1 VHCIVWAKELLFAKL
16 FGDKN
21 QDNDLNVRSSSYGPE
36 EGNNSSNASEDVFER
51 RPLESPDQ
59 YARKIYDHVFGRNIE
74 SALSNEET
82 WKNRR
87 RPRPIYV
94 QDVLPE
100 GEINGIIQHEA
111 GVGSVPSAMELLG
124 LKNPQEI
131 WSLSENTRVFLEAVR
146 LFFEKREKVWS
157 SVKILVPFFIVSHL
171 CCNCPQ

>member
-1 VHCIVWAKELLFAKL
+1 VHCIVWAKELLFSKL

-21 QDNDLNVRSSSYGPE
+21 QDNDLNVRSSSNGTE
-36 EGNNSSNASEDVFER
+36 EWNNSSDGSEDVFER
-51 RPLESPDQ
+51 SPLESPDQ
-59 YARKIYDHVFGRNIE
+59 YARKIYDHVFGHNIE

-94 QDVLPE
+94 RDVLPE
-100 GEINGIIQHEA
+100 GERNGGVQHEV

-131 WSLSENTRVFLEAVR
+131 WSLSENTMVFLEAAR
-146 LFFEKREKVWS
+146 LFLEKREKVSMVYCQNPS
-157 SVKILVPFFIVSHL
+157 SFFSHCFSSL
-171 CCNCPQ
+171 L